1 VTPASVHLGCTAA
14 CLYLV
19 TLQRSVDGVP
29 VLARRGSIGGAGAR
43 TVTLPKRKIAAGSYR
58 FSVWVVGAAN
68 PGPVT
73 VARSDAVTA
82 G

>member
-1 VTPASVHLGCTAA
+1 VHLGCTAA

-19 TLQRSVDGVP
+19 TLQRSADGVP
-29 VLARRGSIGGAGAR
+29 VLARRGSISGAGAL
-43 TVTLPKRKIAAGSYR
+43 TVTLPKAKIAAGRYR

-73 VARSDAVTA
+73 VERSDVVSV